1 MVSNNLLRRIP
12 VTIGKLV
19 NLQTL
24 DLEENNLE
32 SLPQEIEHLT
42 QVSFIYTRLWRFFLL
57 LVCRLV
63 SHRERGRS
71 L

>member
-12 VTIGKLV
+12 PKIGRLV
-19 NLQTL
+19 NLQCL

-42 QVSFIYTRLWRFFLL
+42 QVSVFQIFCFFLL
-57 LVCRLV
+57 CR
-63 SHRERGRS
+63 SGT
-71 L
+71 

>member
-12 VTIGKLV
+12 STIGKLV
-19 NLQTL
+19 NLHCL

-42 QVSFIYTRLWRFFLL
+42 QV
-57 LVCRLV
+57 
-63 SHRERGRS
+63 RS
-71 L
+71 S